1 MALKLLVKLKL
12 TGKLETKKHKHKLK
26 LQIPIRFENYTTWF
40 PLIRNSVGVLVIII
54 ETINK
59 ITVNTR
65 DSNYRLNQKYF
76 QNLKT
81 TTELKV

>member
-26 LQIPIRFENYTTWF
+26 LKIPIRFENYTTLF
-40 PLIRNSVGVLVIII
+40 PLIRNSIGVLVIII

-65 DSNYRLNQKYF
+65 DPNYRLNQNF
-76 QNLKT
+76 FHNLKT

>member
-1 MALKLLVKLKL
+1 MALKLLVNQTKVNWKN
-12 TGKLETKKHKHKLK
+12 ETTNSNK
-26 LQIPIRFENYTTWF
+26 TWE
-40 PLIRNSVGVLVIII
+40 LYHLVSTDKNSVGVLVIII

-65 DSNYRLNQKYF
+65 DTNYRLNQNF
-76 QNLKT
+76 FHNLKT